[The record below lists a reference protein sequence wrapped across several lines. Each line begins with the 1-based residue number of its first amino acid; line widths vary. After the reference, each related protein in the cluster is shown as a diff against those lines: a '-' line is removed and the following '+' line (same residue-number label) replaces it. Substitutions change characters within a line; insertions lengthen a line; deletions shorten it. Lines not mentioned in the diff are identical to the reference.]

1 MIYSW
6 PRNLAGKLLNEPGMP
21 PRECIVV
28 RVQQEASRLW
38 NRLSWKF
45 SWDNNSTI
53 SIQQFIKQTICH
65 AKLQKQLGSSGS
77 VAHVLRWFLRLWVG
91 GVGTI
96 MARSQKAVG
105 HSQLLEC
112 TYIQCCVASS
122 WSCRSTMLI
131 SHVFMPGINYCR
143 CKGALQYH
151 LKRCGA
157 TAKNIVLNYSISTR
171 ALCCLLR
178 RRSAMLEQCWWKRR
192 LFADNIVHI

>member
-1 MIYSW
+1 MLVDACCAYDVSKRQTPEMVEKARIGFAMACVFVCNCVKLSLCSCVLLLVFRTGQADRSAAHQVHFCTIKKASMSKFRLIYSR

-65 AKLQKQLGSSGS
+65 AKLQKQLGSSGR

-91 GVGTI
+91 DVGTI
-96 MARSQKAVG
+96 MARSQKQSGIRNFWNARIY
-105 HSQLLEC
+105 S
-112 TYIQCCVASS
+112 VA
-122 WSCRSTMLI
+122 
-131 SHVFMPGINYCR
+131 
-143 CKGALQYH
+143 
-151 LKRCGA
+151 
-157 TAKNIVLNYSISTR
+157 
-171 ALCCLLR
+171 
-178 RRSAMLEQCWWKRR
+178 
-192 LFADNIVHI
+192 